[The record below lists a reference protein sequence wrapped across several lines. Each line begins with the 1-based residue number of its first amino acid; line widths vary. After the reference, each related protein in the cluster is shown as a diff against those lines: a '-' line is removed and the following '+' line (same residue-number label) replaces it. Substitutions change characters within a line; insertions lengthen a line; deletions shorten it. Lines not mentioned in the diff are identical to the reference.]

1 MSKGISK
8 DNFIFVWNQ
17 IKALLSNKVDKADG
31 KQLSTNDYTTTEKT
45 KLAGIASGA
54 TKVVVDTSLNEQSD
68 NAVSNKAVTTKLN
81 QITSQG
87 GEPNTIE
94 SIKVNGAVQT
104 PDGSRAVNITVP
116 TKTSDLTNDSN
127 YLSAVPSE
135 YITETELTAKGYQ
148 TASDVESKITSKGYV
163 TSTSLSSQLGSYAK
177 KSDLVNM
184 MTWKGTVS
192 TYGDLPESPQIGD
205 TYNVTNADTSHN
217 VNAGDNLTWNGTDWD
232 NFGGAF
238 EIEWCT
244 NQELQ
249 EIMES

>member
-8 DNFIFVWNQ
+8 DNFIFVWSQ
-17 IKALLSNKVDKADG
+17 IKAMLGNKVDKVDG
-31 KQLSTNDYTTTEKT
+31 KQLSTNDYTTTEKQ
-45 KLAGIASGA
+45 KLDGIASGA
-54 TKVVVDTSLNEQSD
+54 TKVIVDTALNESSN

-94 SIKVNGAVQT
+94 SIKVNGVAQS
-104 PDGSRAVNITVP
+104 PDSSKAVNIIVP

-127 YLSAVPSE
+127 YLSVVPSE

-163 TSTSLSSQLGSYAK
+163 TNSSLTSNLANYAK
-177 KSDLVNM
+177 KSDIVNI

-192 TYGDLPESPQIGD
+192 SYSDLPNSPKVGD
-205 TYNVTNADTSHN
+205 TYNVTNADTSHG

-238 EIEWCT
+238 SIEWCS

-249 EIMES
+249 EIMEA